1 MGEVKNL
8 VSKEA
13 IDKMKEII
21 SDQRICMFAT
31 QLTQAPFSVCPMTV
45 QEVSDEGHILFL
57 SDATSDQNQKIL
69 ADSRVQLMFS
79 KVSESEFMSVYGR
92 ATISKNREKIDKIWD
107 PLAKAWFPKGKNDPN
122 LTIIEVFPEDAYYW
136 DTKDGKIVSM
146 LKIVASAMTGEKMDG
161 GIEGHLTV

>member
-79 KVSESEFMSVYGR
+79 KVSESEFMSVYGK